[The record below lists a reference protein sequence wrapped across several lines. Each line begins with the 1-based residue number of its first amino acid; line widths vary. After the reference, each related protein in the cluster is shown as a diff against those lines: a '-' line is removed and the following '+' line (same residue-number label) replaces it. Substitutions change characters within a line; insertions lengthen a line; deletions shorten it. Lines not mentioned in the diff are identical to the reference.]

1 MRDPGALSIGE
12 VITLLREDYPDLTVS
27 KVRFLEQEGLI
38 HPSRSPSG
46 YRQFRSGDIK
56 RIRFILSQQVEHY
69 LPLKVIKSRL
79 ADWEAGETTVDLP
92 ADEADIDLSDLSE
105 EELLEKTG
113 LTARQLDQLVEH
125 DVLEGVPFPPE
136 SVVIGREA
144 RRLLNLGFEARH
156 LRAAR
161 VAARRQA
168 DMVAALTAGRR
179 PDDPD
184 LGSIR
189 LDAERALRT
198 LHQGMLR
205 EEVRKLR

>member
-46 YRQFRSGDIK
+46 YRQFRSADIK
-56 RIRFILSQQVEHY
+56 RLRFILNQQVEHY

-79 ADWEAGETTVDLP
+79 AEWETGETL
-92 ADEADIDLSDLSE
+92 EAPSDSIEIDLSDLSE
-105 EELLEKTG
+105 EELLDKTG
-113 LTARQLDQLVEH
+113 LTARQLDDLVEH
-125 DVLEGVPFPPE
+125 DVLEGSPFPPE

-144 RRLLNLGFEARH
+144 RRLLSLGFEARH
-156 LRAAR
+156 LRSVR
-161 VAARRQA
+161 VAARREA
-168 DMVAALTAGRR
+168 DLVGGLIAGRR
-179 PDDPD
+179 PEDPD
-184 LGSIR
+184 LAAVR
-189 LDAERALRT
+189 ADAERALRT

>member
-12 VITLLREDYPDLTVS
+12 VITLLREDYPELTVS

-46 YRQFRSGDIK
+46 YRQFRSSDIK
-56 RIRFILSQQVEHY
+56 RLRFVLSQQLEHY
-69 LPLKVIKSRL
+69 LPLKVIKARL
-79 ADWEAGETTVDLP
+79 ADWEEGETFDVAGEDADL
-92 ADEADIDLSDLSE
+92 ELSDLAE
-105 EELLEKTG
+105 DELLDKTG
-113 LTARQLDQLVEH
+113 LTTRQLDELLEH
-125 DVLEGVPFPPE
+125 DILEGAPFSPE

-144 RRLLNLGFEARH
+144 RRLLGLGFEARH
-156 LRAAR
+156 LRAVR

-168 DMVAALTAGRR
+168 DLVGGLTAGRR

-184 LGSIR
+184 AGSLR
-189 LDAERALRT
+189 TDAERALRT

>member
-46 YRQFRSGDIK
+46 YRQFRSSDIK
-56 RIRFILSQQVEHY
+56 RLRFVLGQQLEHY
-69 LPLKVIKSRL
+69 LPLKVIKARL
-79 ADWEAGETTVDLP
+79 ADWETGETFD
-92 ADEADIDLSDLSE
+92 AGSEEAEIELSDLSE
-105 EELLEKTG
+105 TELLDKTG

-125 DVLEGVPFPPE
+125 DVLAGPPFSPE
-136 SVVIGREA
+136 SVVIGREG
-144 RRLLNLGFEARH
+144 RRLLGLGFEARH
-156 LRAAR
+156 LRSVR

-168 DMVAALTAGRR
+168 DLIAGLTAGRR
-179 PDDPD
+179 PEDPES
-184 LGSIR
+184 GSIR
-189 LDAERALRT
+189 NDAERSLRT
-198 LHQGMLR
+198 LQQGMLR

>member
-38 HPSRSPSG
+38 HPGRSPSG
-46 YRQFRSGDIK
+46 YRQFRSSDIK
-56 RIRFILSQQVEHY
+56 RLRFILNQQVEHY
-69 LPLKVIKSRL
+69 LPLKVIKNRL
-79 ADWEAGETTVDLP
+79 ADWEAGD
-92 ADEADIDLSDLSE
+92 DIDVPDEDVEIDFSDLAE

-125 DVLEGVPFPPE
+125 DVLDGAPFRPE

-144 RRLLNLGFEARH
+144 RRLLAMGFESRH
-156 LRAAR
+156 LRTAR
-161 VAARRQA
+161 ISARRQA
-168 DMVAALTAGRR
+168 DLIAGLTAGRR
-179 PDDPD
+179 TDDPD
-184 LGSIR
+184 LGAVWV
-189 LDAERALRT
+189 DAERALRT
-198 LHQGMLR
+198 LQQGMLR